1 MKQIFFLVATA
12 LLLATPTF
20 AQENNQRM
28 LTPEDVVL
36 NRELRPQSFRV
47 QWVGESDSYAV
58 TEGDAIVSYDAAS
71 GKSTTLLTLSEL
83 NTILGNEYKRLPYF
97 YFDSEGNIIFQV
109 PGYIYTINL
118 ESKQLVATYEVP
130 YGDNLTRQSGK
141 GGMFAYTQE
150 NNLYL
155 FDGKES
161 VAITTESDRNIVSGQ
176 SVSRN
181 EFGIDGGIFFSPDA
195 TKIAFYQKDESA
207 VGTFPLLDIN
217 SRTGTLREIKYP
229 MNGMPS
235 EKVRLGIYDIASAK
249 TVYANVTDFDAER
262 YLTCVTFSPDSKKI
276 HKDRTGGA

>member
-1 MKQIFFLVATA
+1 MKQILFLVATA
-12 LLLATPTF
+12 LMLATPTF

-47 QWVGESDSYAV
+47 QWVGESDCYAV

-97 YFDSEGNIIFQV
+97 YFDSEENIIFQV

-155 FDGKES
+155 FDG
-161 VAITTESDRNIVSGQ
+161 
-176 SVSRN
+176 
-181 EFGIDGGIFFSPDA
+181 
-195 TKIAFYQKDESA
+195 
-207 VGTFPLLDIN
+207 
-217 SRTGTLREIKYP
+217 
-229 MNGMPS
+229 
-235 EKVRLGIYDIASAK
+235 
-249 TVYANVTDFDAER
+249 
-262 YLTCVTFSPDSKKI
+262 
-276 HKDRTGGA
+276 